1 MPIRSGSRYFA
12 DASLAGQ
19 VRNDR
24 CMVIVAMTV
33 GKLRKLVGKLKGFEK
48 PKRRAKEE
56 DPVAKGKDKR
66 EN

>member
-1 MPIRSGSRYFA
+1 
-12 DASLAGQ
+12 
-19 VRNDR
+19 
-24 CMVIVAMTV
+24 MVIVAMTV